1 MEHHAE
7 YLINRLSLRRPQAE
21 SLNLLTKI
29 ADVLSLQKDCDLA
42 AEQEKIITLMS
53 GLATDTGKAR
63 LAPACLRQAVKASF
77 DAPAPGQC
85 VTSVKNLKY
94 NVNNNNLPNPHAMLI
109 IRPDQMQS
117 FTDRIRAQF
126 AAKLTG
132 QLQAD
137 YPGLFQPLPPPLA
150 LRMVSGKIDYAEY
163 RYEIRFQSALT
174 VFLSRSDLPRANL
187 SEANLGGAILSEANL
202 GGAILSD
209 ANLDGVIK

>member
-1 MEHHAE
+1 
-7 YLINRLSLRRPQAE
+7 
-21 SLNLLTKI
+21 
-29 ADVLSLQKDCDLA
+29 
-42 AEQEKIITLMS
+42 
-53 GLATDTGKAR
+53 
-63 LAPACLRQAVKASF
+63 
-77 DAPAPGQC
+77 
-85 VTSVKNLKY
+85 
-94 NVNNNNLPNPHAMLI
+94 MLI

-150 LRMVSGKIDYAEY
+150 LRMVSAKIDYAEY

-174 VFLSRSDLPRANL
+174 VFLSRADLPRANL
-187 SEANLGGAILSEANL
+187 SHANLSEAD
-202 GGAILSD
+202 LSG